1 MAKKSISEPSGEVRA
16 DTILPVDVVAEMKE
30 SYLAYAMSVITS
42 RALPDVRDGLKP
54 VHRRILFAMNE
65 MGLSSNARFRKSAA
79 IVGDVLGKY
88 HPHGDTAVYDSMV
101 GMAQEFSYR
110 YPLVLGQGNF
120 GSIDGDNA
128 AAMRYCVTGNT
139 LIPTNQ
145 GIVPIDKISE
155 HGTEDIAL
163 HIISA
168 RGKVNKASKWFDSG
182 EQETFFIKTNHGY
195 SLQGSYNHP
204 LLTWRENMV
213 TGEPQFEWK
222 LLSKIEKGDVIV
234 IDRTPDILWPEKYF
248 ELKSFVPILPNR
260 RFQVKQLP
268 LYLSEDL
275 AFIFGLLISEGTI
288 KEKEIEFCNSDPVLI
303 QEFQVRFNKVFPDCR
318 LHIFKRKP
326 SSYGKKTFQTIE
338 IHSQHIIQF
347 LRAIG
352 LSPFRSKY
360 KTIPFSILQSPK
372 SVVAAFLQAYF
383 EGDGGISFSS
393 KMTELSI
400 VSASSKLLDEIQI
413 ILLRFGIVSARRFDK
428 YRKIYKLYIR
438 GLQEYK
444 SFQREINF
452 YSTRK
457 RRGLSEA
464 IDRLHKEYSNSDYIP
479 FLSQYTR
486 SFLSI
491 RGDGRQFA
499 LKNNFDRYLNLQQK
513 GDAVISAVASEKQV
527 AIRDLFSAL
536 SKHKYLFDVVTEI
549 KKAGVARVYSIRVDS
564 ECHSFVGNG
573 FINHNTEAKMSKISG
588 ELLRDLEKETVDFRP
603 NYDQTRKEPIVFPSN
618 APALLLNGTLG
629 IAVGMA
635 TNIPPHNLAEVLDA
649 TMHLIENDNATTEDL
664 MQFVKG
670 PDFPTG
676 GIAYGH
682 KDMLHAYGSG
692 RGGVVCRGEAEI
704 VEQKPARSAG
714 GDGNFS
720 IIITSIP
727 FRVNKSNLIVSIA
740 ELVQEKKLEG
750 IKGLRDES
758 TKDIRIVI
766 DLKSSAHPEKVL
778 NYIYKNTQLE
788 SNFNFNMVA
797 LVGGVPQT
805 LSLKSILAL
814 FVEHRKEIVKRR
826 SVYDLKKAQEREHIL
841 LGLKKALDKI
851 DRVITIIRGSKNS
864 QIAKLNLMKEFKF
877 SDLQAVAILEMKLAK
892 LAGLERKAVED
903 ELAEK
908 QKFIAE
914 MKDLLAS
921 PKKILKTI
929 SLELKEVR
937 EKYAD
942 ERRTKIIKGGVKE
955 ISDED
960 LVPEKETML
969 VLTAGGYVKCTDP
982 SEYRA
987 QRRGGVGVVDLE
999 TKEEDFVTM
1008 LVSGS
1013 THSNLLF
1020 FTNLGKVYQ
1029 MKMYDIPEGRRA
1041 TRGKSI
1047 MNFLSLSGEEKV
1059 TSILAMPK
1067 DNGKTGTSLMLVTKH
1082 GTAKKMSSESFQDV
1096 RRSGIIA
1103 IRLDKDDQLISAL
1116 ITEKGDEVMIATAD
1130 GQSIRFKESDVR
1142 EMGRTAGG
1150 VSGIK
1155 LSKNDEVIGVDVV
1168 RKSNEKGLPAGR
1180 QGAFL
1185 TMSANGFGKKTNLKE
1200 YKVQK
1205 RGGSGVKTAK
1215 VTSKTGKLIVAK
1227 VLTGEEMEL
1236 IAMSKKGQVIRT
1248 ALKDISALG
1257 RQTQGVT
1264 IMRLRSGDGIAS
1276 LACI

>member
-1 MAKKSISEPSGEVRA
+1 MAKKSSSEPIIPSHT

-65 MGLSSNARFRKSAA
+65 MGLTSSARFRKSAA

-128 AAMRYCVTGNT
+128 AAMRY
-139 LIPTNQ
+139 
-145 GIVPIDKISE
+145 
-155 HGTEDIAL
+155 
-163 HIISA
+163 
-168 RGKVNKASKWFDSG
+168 
-182 EQETFFIKTNHGY
+182 
-195 SLQGSYNHP
+195 
-204 LLTWRENMV
+204 
-213 TGEPQFEWK
+213 
-222 LLSKIEKGDVIV
+222 
-234 IDRTPDILWPEKYF
+234 
-248 ELKSFVPILPNR
+248 
-260 RFQVKQLP
+260 
-268 LYLSEDL
+268 
-275 AFIFGLLISEGTI
+275 
-288 KEKEIEFCNSDPVLI
+288 
-303 QEFQVRFNKVFPDCR
+303 
-318 LHIFKRKP
+318 
-326 SSYGKKTFQTIE
+326 
-338 IHSQHIIQF
+338 
-347 LRAIG
+347 
-352 LSPFRSKY
+352 
-360 KTIPFSILQSPK
+360 
-372 SVVAAFLQAYF
+372 
-383 EGDGGISFSS
+383 
-393 KMTELSI
+393 
-400 VSASSKLLDEIQI
+400 
-413 ILLRFGIVSARRFDK
+413 
-428 YRKIYKLYIR
+428 
-438 GLQEYK
+438 
-444 SFQREINF
+444 
-452 YSTRK
+452 
-457 RRGLSEA
+457 
-464 IDRLHKEYSNSDYIP
+464 
-479 FLSQYTR
+479 
-486 SFLSI
+486 
-491 RGDGRQFA
+491 
-499 LKNNFDRYLNLQQK
+499 
-513 GDAVISAVASEKQV
+513 
-527 AIRDLFSAL
+527 
-536 SKHKYLFDVVTEI
+536 
-549 KKAGVARVYSIRVDS
+549 
-564 ECHSFVGNG
+564 
-573 FINHNTEAKMSKISG
+573 TEAKMSKISA

-603 NYDQTRKEPIVFPSN
+603 NYDQTRKEPIVFPSSV
-618 APALLLNGTLG
+618 PALLLNGTLG

-635 TNIPPHNLAEVLDA
+635 TNIPPHNLGEVLDA
-649 TMHLIENDNATTEDL
+649 TSFLVENEDATTEDL
-664 MQFVKG
+664 MQFIKG

-676 GIAYGH
+676 GIAFGH
-682 KDMLHAYGSG
+682 KDILHAYGSG

-704 VEQKPARSAG
+704 VEQK
-714 GDGNFS
+714 DGNFS

-758 TKDIRIVI
+758 TRDIRIVI

-797 LVGGVPQT
+797 LVDGVPQT

-814 FVEHRKEIVKRR
+814 FIEHRKEVVKRR
-826 SVYDLKKAQEREHIL
+826 SAYDLRRAEEREHIL

-851 DRVITIIRGSKNS
+851 DRVISVIRSSKNS
-864 QIAKLNLMKEFKF
+864 QLAKFNLMKEFKF
-877 SDLQAVAILEMKLAK
+877 SDLQATAILEMKLAK
-892 LAGLERKAVED
+892 LAGLERKLVEE

-914 MKDLLAS
+914 MKELLS
-921 PKKILKTI
+921 SVKKMLKII
-929 SLELKEVR
+929 SAELKEVR

-942 ERRTKIIKGGVKE
+942 ERRTKIVKGGVKE

-982 SEYRA
+982 SEYHA
-987 QRRGGVGVVDLE
+987 QKRGGVGVIDLE

-1029 MKMYDIPEGRRA
+1029 MKMYDIPEGKRA

-1047 MNFLSLSGEEKV
+1047 MNFLALGGEEKV
-1059 TSILAMPK
+1059 TSILALPK
-1067 DNGKTGTSLMLVTKH
+1067 DLGKSASSLMLVTKN
-1082 GTAKKMSSESFQDV
+1082 GTAKKMSSESFKDV

-1116 ITEKGDEVMIATAD
+1116 STEKGDEVMIATAD

-1150 VSGIK
+1150 VSGIR
-1155 LSKNDEVIGVDVV
+1155 LSKTDEVISVDVV
-1168 RKSNEKGLPAGR
+1168 KKAAGK
-1180 QGAFL
+1180 GAFL
-1185 TMSANGFGKKTNLKE
+1185 TMSANGFGKKTDLKE

-1205 RGGSGVKTAK
+1205 RGGSGIKTAK
-1215 VTSKTGKLIVAK
+1215 VTAKTGKLIVAK
-1227 VLTGEEMEL
+1227 VLTGEEVEL

-1248 ALKDISALG
+1248 PLSDISSLG

-1264 IMRLRSGDGIAS
+1264 VMRLRGGDGIAS
-1276 LACI
+1276 LACL

>member
-1 MAKKSISEPSGEVRA
+1 MAKNKGEESNKEVRS

-54 VHRRILFAMNE
+54 VHRRILFAMHE
-65 MGLSSNARFRKSAA
+65 MGLTSSARFRKSAA
-79 IVGDVLGKY
+79 VVGDVLGKY

-128 AAMRYCVTGNT
+128 AAMRY
-139 LIPTNQ
+139 
-145 GIVPIDKISE
+145 
-155 HGTEDIAL
+155 
-163 HIISA
+163 
-168 RGKVNKASKWFDSG
+168 
-182 EQETFFIKTNHGY
+182 
-195 SLQGSYNHP
+195 
-204 LLTWRENMV
+204 
-213 TGEPQFEWK
+213 
-222 LLSKIEKGDVIV
+222 
-234 IDRTPDILWPEKYF
+234 
-248 ELKSFVPILPNR
+248 
-260 RFQVKQLP
+260 
-268 LYLSEDL
+268 
-275 AFIFGLLISEGTI
+275 
-288 KEKEIEFCNSDPVLI
+288 
-303 QEFQVRFNKVFPDCR
+303 
-318 LHIFKRKP
+318 
-326 SSYGKKTFQTIE
+326 
-338 IHSQHIIQF
+338 
-347 LRAIG
+347 
-352 LSPFRSKY
+352 
-360 KTIPFSILQSPK
+360 
-372 SVVAAFLQAYF
+372 
-383 EGDGGISFSS
+383 
-393 KMTELSI
+393 
-400 VSASSKLLDEIQI
+400 
-413 ILLRFGIVSARRFDK
+413 
-428 YRKIYKLYIR
+428 
-438 GLQEYK
+438 
-444 SFQREINF
+444 
-452 YSTRK
+452 
-457 RRGLSEA
+457 
-464 IDRLHKEYSNSDYIP
+464 
-479 FLSQYTR
+479 
-486 SFLSI
+486 
-491 RGDGRQFA
+491 
-499 LKNNFDRYLNLQQK
+499 
-513 GDAVISAVASEKQV
+513 
-527 AIRDLFSAL
+527 
-536 SKHKYLFDVVTEI
+536 
-549 KKAGVARVYSIRVDS
+549 
-564 ECHSFVGNG
+564 
-573 FINHNTEAKMSKISG
+573 TEAKMSKISS

-603 NYDQTRKEPIVFPSN
+603 NYDQTRKEPIVFPSSV
-618 APALLLNGTLG
+618 PALLLNGTLG

-635 TNIPPHNLAEVLDA
+635 TNIPSHNIGEVLDA
-649 TMHLIENDNATTEDL
+649 TNYLIENEEATTEDL
-664 MQFVKG
+664 MQFIKG

-676 GIAYGH
+676 GIAFGS
-682 KDMLHAYGSG
+682 KDMLHAYSSG

-704 VEQKPARSAG
+704 VEQK
-714 GDGNFS
+714 DGNFS
-720 IIITSIP
+720 IIITSLP

-797 LVGGVPQT
+797 LVDGVPQT

-814 FVEHRKEIVKRR
+814 FIDHRKEIVKRR
-826 SVYDLKKAQEREHIL
+826 SAYDLRRAEEREHIL

-851 DRVITIIRGSKNS
+851 DRVISVIRASKDS
-864 QIAKLNLMKEFKF
+864 QVAKVNLIKEFKF
-877 SDLQAVAILEMKLAK
+877 SDLQATAILEMKLSK

-908 QKFIAE
+908 QEFIAL

-929 SLELKEVR
+929 SGELKEIR

-942 ERRTKIIKGGVKE
+942 ERRTKIVKGGVKE

-987 QRRGGVGVVDLE
+987 QKRGGVGVIDLE

-1041 TRGKSI
+1041 TKGKSI
-1047 MNFLSLSGEEKV
+1047 MNFLALSSEEKV
-1059 TSILAMPK
+1059 NSILAMPK
-1067 DNGKTGTSLMLVTKH
+1067 DLGAEKTSLMLVTKN
-1082 GTAKKMSSESFQDV
+1082 GVAKKMASESFKDV

-1116 ITEKGDEVMIATAD
+1116 VTEKGDEVMMATAE

-1150 VSGIK
+1150 VTGIK
-1155 LSKNDEVIGVDVV
+1155 LGKNDEVISVDVV
-1168 RKSNEKGLPAGR
+1168 RKEKREGF
-1180 QGAFL
+1180 FL
-1185 TMSANGFGKKTNLKE
+1185 TMSANGFGKKTDLKE

-1215 VTSKTGKLIVAK
+1215 VTPKTGKLIVAK
-1227 VLTGEEMEL
+1227 VLSGEEHEL

-1248 ALKDISALG
+1248 ALKDISSLG

-1264 IMRLRSGDGIAS
+1264 VMRLRSGDGIAS